1 MTYVSCRTSI
11 ISLEGAA
18 ALEESD
24 ERDVDIEVAN
34 EVKDE
39 DFFDEAFLV
48 AKVEDEALLIDIDD
62 VDFDFEADK

>member
-1 MTYVSCRTSI
+1 MTYVSCCTSI

-18 ALEESD
+18 ALE

-39 DFFDEAFLV
+39 AFFDEAFLV
-48 AKVEDEALLIDIDD
+48 AKVEDEDEALLIDIDD

>member
-1 MTYVSCRTSI
+1 M
-11 ISLEGAA
+11 
-18 ALEESD
+18 EESD

-48 AKVEDEALLIDIDD
+48 AKVEDEALLSDIDD